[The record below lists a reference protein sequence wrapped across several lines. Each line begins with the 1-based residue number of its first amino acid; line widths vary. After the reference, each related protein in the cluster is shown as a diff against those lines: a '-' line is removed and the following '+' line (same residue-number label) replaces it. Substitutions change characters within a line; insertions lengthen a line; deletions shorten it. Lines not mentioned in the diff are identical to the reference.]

1 MAMDLL
7 GAAGLSLGMKEHYN
21 RKLLDRAV
29 PDFIHAGH
37 GDKSGIPRNEGK
49 GVEFRR
55 YERPSAVTVALTEG
69 TPPSVTNLTI
79 SNVQATVDQYGA
91 FNRHSELLLS
101 QNYDPFLAAWSEMWG
116 QHMGDTIDIIA
127 RNIITAGTGVQ
138 FAQTALSRGAVGGTT
153 SMRISYA
160 EIRELVSTLRN
171 NDAKPV
177 VDNKFLGLIHHHT
190 EAEMFADSDILASF
204 QQAYVRG
211 PGNPLVQGEVGD
223 FHGVRWLT
231 SSNARIFGS
240 LGASGAD
247 VYGTLVFG
255 RQFYGEIDYEA
266 MGSQVIVKAIG
277 SAGGLDP
284 LDQMGTHG
292 WKAAYVAVITNQS
305 WGVRLEHT
313 TRLGDEGV

>member
-7 GAAGLSLGMKEHYN
+7 GAAGLTIGMKQFYN
-21 RKLLDRAV
+21 RKLLERAV
-29 PDFIHAGH
+29 PSFIHAGH

-49 GVEFRR
+49 SVEFRR
-55 YERPSAVTVALTEG
+55 YERPTAATVALTEG

-91 FNRHSELLLS
+91 FNRHSELVAL
-101 QNYDPFLAAWSEMWG
+101 QNYDPFLASWSEMWG
-116 QHMGDTIDIIA
+116 EHMGDTIDILA
-127 RNIITAGTGVQ
+127 RNIITAGTTVQ
-138 FAQTALSRGAVGGTT
+138 IASTVASRGAVGGTT
-153 SMRISYA
+153 AHRITYA
-160 EIRELVSTLRN
+160 EIREAVSTLRN
-171 NDAKPV
+171 NNAKPV

-223 FHGVRWLT
+223 FYGVRWLT
-231 SSNARIFGS
+231 SSNARVFGS
-240 LGASGAD
+240 EGASGAD
-247 VYGTLVFG
+247 VYGTLIFG

-266 MGSQVIVKAIG
+266 MGSQMIVKPVG

-305 WGVRLEHT
+305 WGVRIEHT
-313 TRLGDEGV
+313 TRLGAEGV